1 MTDNPQTDPTASPQW
16 HSAVQRALSTVLVP
30 AALAGFLA
38 ALCVVGWD
46 IGQDRT
52 HKLGDW
58 LGKSKP
64 SRDL

>member
-1 MTDNPQTDPTASPQW
+1 MTDNRQTDPIASPQRL
-16 HSAVQRALSTVLVP
+16 SAVQRALSTVLVP

-52 HKLGDW
+52 SKLGDW
-58 LGKSKP
+58 LGKSKAT
-64 SRDL
+64 RDL